1 MKKYNININN
11 ILIIYRWKFWY
22 SYHKKNQN
30 SREKFGSVLNEIITF
45 DNLETFWR
53 AYNNIITIEHLP
65 SNTDFF
71 LFKDYIK
78 PEWED
83 IKNKNGGR
91 WIYDIAWDKSKHQF
105 ISQYTENV
113 WTKLILSLIGNLF
126 EENEY
131 FICGVVLSIRHY
143 NNKICI
149 WTCNQNEETNLKI
162 GNLFK
167 KNCELTKN
175 DKIYYQLHNQNP
187 KDGYEPLYQL

>member
-1 MKKYNININN
+1 M
-11 ILIIYRWKFWY
+11 
-22 SYHKKNQN
+22 
-30 SREKFGSVLNEIITF
+30 
-45 DNLETFWR
+45 
-53 AYNNIITIEHLP
+53 P

-175 DKIYYQLHNQNP
+175 DKIYYQLHNRNP

>member
-1 MKKYNININN
+1 M
-11 ILIIYRWKFWY
+11 
-22 SYHKKNQN
+22 
-30 SREKFGSVLNEIITF
+30 
-45 DNLETFWR
+45 
-53 AYNNIITIEHLP
+53 
-65 SNTDFF
+65 
-71 LFKDYIK
+71 FKDYIK

-131 FICGVVLSIRHY
+131 FIC
-143 NNKICI
+143 
-149 WTCNQNEETNLKI
+149 
-162 GNLFK
+162 
-167 KNCELTKN
+167 
-175 DKIYYQLHNQNP
+175 IYYQLHNRNP

>member
-1 MKKYNININN
+1 M
-11 ILIIYRWKFWY
+11 
-22 SYHKKNQN
+22 
-30 SREKFGSVLNEIITF
+30 
-45 DNLETFWR
+45 
-53 AYNNIITIEHLP
+53 P

-83 IKNKNGGR
+83 TKNKNGGR

-105 ISQYTENV
+105 ISQHTENV

-126 EENEY
+126 EEMEY

-143 NNKICI
+143 NNKISI
-149 WTCNQNEETNLKI
+149 WTCNLKEDINIKI

-167 KNCELTKN
+167 KNCELTQN
-175 DKIYYQLHNQNP
+175 DKIYYQPHNRNP
-187 KDGYEPLYQL
+187 KDGYEPLYKL